1 VAILDKLFLLFHTS
15 LIIFVL
21 VGWLWERTRLA
32 HLVMASLIALSWFGL
47 GACYGIGY
55 CPFTDWHWQVRKN
68 MGETDL
74 PLSYIKFLLDSF
86 LGTDLNSR
94 LVDNA
99 SLLLFFAAF
108 LLSAFL
114 SWRDLRGRSTSL

>member
-1 VAILDKLFLLFHTS
+1 MAILDKLFLLFHTS

>member
-1 VAILDKLFLLFHTS
+1 MAILDKLFLLFHTS

-32 HLVMASLIALSWFGL
+32 HLIMASLIALSWFGL